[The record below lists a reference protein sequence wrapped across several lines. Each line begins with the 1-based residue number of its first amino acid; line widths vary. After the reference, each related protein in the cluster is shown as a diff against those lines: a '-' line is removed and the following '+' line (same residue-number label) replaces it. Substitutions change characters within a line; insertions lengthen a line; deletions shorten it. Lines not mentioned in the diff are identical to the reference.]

1 MAHLARNRVHRS
13 LVATL
18 LGLALLT
25 LVSACGSGQ
34 DAQTHQPYTPAEG
47 VNFNVGPTGKWVQV
61 RNLMILSRGDG
72 EGFVSASIVATET
85 DALTAVAGKPFK
97 ADSSDGT
104 PFQVTM
110 PNPVGLTPGVLVVL
124 TDREFITVESDDLVV
139 GGDAELT
146 LTFSTVGEYTV
157 RVPVVDADQPA
168 YESLTPSPAPS
179 V

>member
-1 MAHLARNRVHRS
+1 MAHFARNRAHRS

-18 LGLALLT
+18 LGLALLAFM
-25 LVSACGSGQ
+25 SACGMTV
-34 DAQTHQPYTPAEG
+34 QTNQPYTPAEG

-72 EGFVSASIVATET
+72 EGFVSASIVAEER
-85 DALTAVAGKPFK
+85 DALVAVAGKPFK
-97 ADSSDGT
+97 ADTSAGT

-124 TDREFITVESDDLVV
+124 TDREFITVKSDDLVV

-146 LTFSTVGEYTV
+146 LSFSTVGEFTTK
-157 RVPVVDADQPA
+157 VPVVDADQSP
-168 YESLTPSPAPS
+168 YESLSPSPAPS
-179 V
+179 S